1 MISGKNGLARL
12 GASLLVFPSRPAGSG
27 GGPAP
32 VPADSCW
39 PRPLSP
45 PRAPRGPAAAPC
57 WPDPP
62 ATPASCWP
70 AGRA

>member
-1 MISGKNGLARL
+1 MISGKDGLARL

-32 VPADSCW
+32 VPGDSCW

-45 PRAPRGPAAAPC
+45 AAPPC
-57 WPDPP
+57 WPDPT

-70 AGRA
+70 SGRA